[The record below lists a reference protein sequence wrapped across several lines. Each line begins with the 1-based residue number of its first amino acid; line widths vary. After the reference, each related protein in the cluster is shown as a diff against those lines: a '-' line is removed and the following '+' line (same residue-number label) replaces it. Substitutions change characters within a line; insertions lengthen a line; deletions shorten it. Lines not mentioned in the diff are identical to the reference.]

1 MKNNNYLVVIPA
13 RMESMR
19 LPKKPLIDIA
29 GKSLIQRTCEQ
40 VAKVIPI
47 ENFLV
52 ATDHKEI
59 LNHILD
65 LGYRVEL
72 TSASCL
78 TGTDRVAEI
87 ARKYP
92 YKHYINVQGDEPIIN
107 PKDIFKAVS
116 AIDKFPKDVL
126 NGYTAISSEEDYF
139 SNTIPKVVFRPDW
152 RLLYMSRTNIPG
164 NKGNVFIKSWR
175 QVCIYV
181 FPRELLLEFQ
191 NIRTKTNLENIED
204 IEVLRFLEMGY
215 DVRMIK
221 MSDDSIA
228 VDVKEDINKVLK
240 RLNE

>member
-1 MKNNNYLVVIPA
+1 M
-13 RMESMR
+13 
-19 LPKKPLIDIA
+19 
-29 GKSLIQRTCEQ
+29 
-40 VAKVIPI
+40 
-47 ENFLV
+47 
-52 ATDHKEI
+52 
-59 LNHILD
+59 
-65 LGYRVEL
+65 
-72 TSASCL
+72 

-107 PKDIFKAVS
+107 PKDILKAVS
-116 AIDKFPKDVL
+116 SIDEFPNDVL
-126 NGYTAISSEEDYF
+126 NGYTAVSSKEDYF
-139 SNTIPKVVFRPDW
+139 SNTIPKVVFRPDG

-164 NKGNVFIKSWR
+164 NKENIFIKSWR

-181 FPRELLLEFQ
+181 FPREVLLEFQ
-191 NIRTKTNLENIED
+191 NIRIKTNLENIED

-215 DVRMIK
+215 DVRMIE